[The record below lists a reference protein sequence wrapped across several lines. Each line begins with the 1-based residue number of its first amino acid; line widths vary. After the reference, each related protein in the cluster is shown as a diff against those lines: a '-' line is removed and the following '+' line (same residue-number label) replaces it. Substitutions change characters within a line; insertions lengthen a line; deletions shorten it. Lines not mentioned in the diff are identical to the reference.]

1 MLITETLVSKLLE
14 IERAN
19 TAIISSGISNKRFT
33 RYVNEATID
42 SLFFLGKII
51 FPKIMR
57 MDAKK
62 LSKAKEMPE
71 YQVLTNYRKAL
82 EYIRYQSEFSPLTA
96 QVANHINKLLCEN
109 IIENWQPRNPLSKT
123 RYNSEFDLTQ
133 ITIEEID
140 TIENIILLIH
150 KTDLSILRASEI
162 FQYTIL
168 HKPFIALNDITAF
181 ALLSY
186 ECIRFYSKSA
196 HILSFPK
203 VLLSIDNLDDIILS
217 KDVLNILVSGIFT
230 EISDLKDRI
239 LKHSYQDKV
248 DKNSLY
254 ANLSE
259 RQLAVL
265 RYLQNNPTINRRQ
278 YMKLFKVSTMT
289 AFRDLDDLVQKRII
303 RVKGIGRGTY
313 YEIEKS

>member
-1 MLITETLVSKLLE
+1 MLITENLVSKLLD

-33 RYVNEATID
+33 RYVNESTID
-42 SLFFLGKII
+42 SLFYIGKVL
-51 FPKIMR
+51 FPKMTR
-57 MDAKK
+57 LDAKK
-62 LSKAKEMPE
+62 LSKARDMPE
-71 YQVLTNYRKAL
+71 YLIITNYRKCL
-82 EYIRYQSEFSPLTA
+82 EYIRYQAEFSPLTS
-96 QVANHINKLLCEN
+96 QVANHINKLICEN
-109 IIENWQPRNPLSKT
+109 IIENWQPRNPISKSK
-123 RYNSEFDLTQ
+123 YNSEYDLTQ
-133 ITIEEID
+133 IKIEEID
-140 TIENIILLIH
+140 TIENIIMLTH
-150 KTDLSILRASEI
+150 KSNLSILRSSEI

-168 HKPFIALNDITAF
+168 YKPFIALNDITAF
-181 ALLSY
+181 ALLTY
-186 ECIRFYSKSA
+186 ECVRFYQKSA
-196 HILSFPK
+196 YILSFPK
-203 VLLSIDNLDDIILS
+203 VLLSEEGLDDIIES
-217 KDVLNILVSGIFT
+217 KDVLNILVSGIFS

-313 YEIEKS
+313 YEIEKA